1 MGVVLPTLQDAY
13 SKVALPAPI
22 PDNPS
27 VEPVPRK
34 KFQNGLN
41 SRLEPGEL
49 IYSRLCLHWAIQLST
64 ISLYPNFIFHS

>member
-13 SKVALPAPI
+13 SKVALPTPI

-34 KFQNGLN
+34 KI
-41 SRLEPGEL
+41 SKRP
-49 IYSRLCLHWAIQLST
+49 QLQT
-64 ISLYPNFIFHS
+64 GNWRANLQ